1 LPLNVDPANK
11 PLQQE
16 GYDFMAAAF
25 AVYNE
30 MGHGFTEEIYQED
43 LERELGSRSMA
54 FVAQPELL
62 VLYKGYPLKKKL
74 RPDLL
79 ACDEI
84 IIEVK
89 TVSMLLPEHA
99 AQLLN
104 DLKAS
109 GKPVGYL
116 INFGCVDELEWKRF
130 ARTRT
135 APKPIS
141 AH

>member
-1 LPLNVDPANK
+1 MEPADK

-30 MGHGFTEEIYQED
+30 LGHGFTEEIYQEA
-43 LERELGSRSMA
+43 LERELGSRNMA
-54 FVAQPELL
+54 FAAQPELS
-62 VLYKGYPLKKKL
+62 VVYKGHPLKKKL

-79 ACDEI
+79 VCGEI
-84 IIEVK
+84 IVEVK
-89 TVSMLLPEHA
+89 AVSMLLPEHA

-104 DLKAS
+104 YLKAS

-116 INFGCVDELEWKRF
+116 VNFGCAEELEWKRF
-130 ARTRT
+130 ARTKL

-141 AH
+141 VH